1 MEASNI
7 KRLTHSGHNKPE
19 IGEWVEDHCPD
30 PGASTAYA
38 QKIPLNMLPLITE
51 MKAVYFRAAR
61 VTVLGV
67 SDGND
72 VGLHATFC
80 HNVGNNAHNF
90 LNFLQWTILFSF
102 QKYSIHLIQ
111 N

>member
-7 KRLTHSGHNKPE
+7 KGLTHSGHKKSENAE
-19 IGEWVEDHCPD
+19 CVEDNCPD
-30 PGASTAYA
+30 PEASTAYA

-51 MKAVYFRAAR
+51 MKGMYFRAAG

-72 VGLHATFC
+72 VGLHATF
-80 HNVGNNAHNF
+80 
-90 LNFLQWTILFSF
+90 
-102 QKYSIHLIQ
+102 
-111 N
+111 